1 MKLVYAIITVLFS
14 SNAFADNCSAE
25 LSAADN
31 MIFDKKKI
39 TISKDCSS
47 FVVNFKHKGKMPI
60 KAGGHNVV
68 IIETKD
74 FNTVVSKIDMK
85 LGAETGFLPEMPE
98 VIAKTAIIG
107 GGEEVQLNVDTSKLN
122 KDNKYT
128 FLCSFPGHY
137 AIMKGNVVIN

>member
-1 MKLVYAIITVLFS
+1 
-14 SNAFADNCSAE
+14 
-25 LSAADN
+25 
-31 MIFDKKKI
+31 
-39 TISKDCSS
+39 
-47 FVVNFKHKGKMPI
+47 
-60 KAGGHNVV
+60 
-68 IIETKD
+68 
-74 FNTVVSKIDMK
+74 MK

-122 KDNKYT
+122 KDSKYT